1 MIRYFLILAA
11 ALCGSG
17 CFSSIVGAAAE
28 ATADDDDTRS
38 GAFQAVGLGGGFWYM
53 SEDAVTDDA
62 DHSRGSVGLDY
73 KVGGTFADQFSFHF
87 TLSAS
92 FNDFQEIGDDYAWL
106 FRKDDWLLLKMTL
119 GLPLIFLMPF
129 VGSYTVTGPGFTFYF
144 SPDRPAGYVDF
155 GVGFSGFLRPSDN
168 EYLFGV
174 GFMAGGGIDFTDK
187 FGLGLRLLWTPPK
200 LMSFWKETSNHVMSA
215 MLMMNFHL

>member
-1 MIRYFLILAA
+1 MIRCLVLLMAA
-11 ALCGSG
+11 TLGSG

-28 ATADDDDTRS
+28 ATADKDSTRS
-38 GAFQAVGLGGGFWYM
+38 GRLQSVGLGGGFWYM
-53 SEDAVTDDA
+53 SEDSATDDT

-73 KVGGTFADQFSFHF
+73 KVGGTFADRFAFHF
-87 TLSAS
+87 TMSVS
-92 FNDFQEIGDDYAWL
+92 FNDFKEIGDDYEWL

-144 SPDRPAGYVDF
+144 SPDRPSGYLDF
-155 GVGFSGFLRPSDN
+155 GFGFSGFLRPSDN

-174 GFMAGGGIDFTDK
+174 GFMGGGGVEFTDK
-187 FGLGLRLLWTPPK
+187 FGLGLRVMWTPPK
-200 LMSFWKETSNHVMSA
+200 LMSFWKETSNHVMSV
-215 MLMMNFHL
+215 MLLMNFHM